1 MKVTRCTWVAMI
13 GAVLLVSGCK
23 VDQIA
28 DKHHPAKL
36 EETDQKGIMR
46 ITLEARAVER
56 IGLQTAPVLEQ
67 TVTVDGNTGLR
78 KVVPYGAI
86 MYDTKGETWTFT
98 NPQPLVYVRHK
109 VVVEDV
115 EGDRV
120 ILSEGPPAGT
130 AVVTVGAAE
139 LMGAEHKYGH

>member
-1 MKVTRCTWVAMI
+1 MRITRCAIAAML
-13 GAVLLVSGCK
+13 GTVLLVSGCK
-23 VDQIA
+23 VDKVE

-46 ITLEARAVER
+46 IVLEARAVER
-56 IGLQTAPVLEQ
+56 IGLQTTLVVEEN
-67 TVTVDGNTGLR
+67 GR
-78 KVVPYGAI
+78 RVVPYGAI

-98 NPQPLVYVRHK
+98 NPQPLTYVRHK
-109 VVVEDV
+109 VVVEDI

-120 ILSEGPPAGT
+120 TLAEGPPAGT
-130 AVVTVGAAE
+130 TVVTVGATE

>member
-1 MKVTRCTWVAMI
+1 MRITRFAIVAML
-13 GAVLLVSGCK
+13 GTVLLVSGCK
-23 VDQIA
+23 QDKIEV
-28 DKHHPAKL
+28 KHHPAKL

-46 ITLEARAVER
+46 VILEAKAAER
-56 IGLQTAPVLEQ
+56 IGLQTAQVMEQ
-67 TVTVDGNTGLR
+67 SVMVGGKTQMR

-98 NPQPLVYVRHK
+98 NPKPLTYMRAK
-109 VVVEDV
+109 VVVESV

-120 ILSEGPPAGT
+120 ILSDGPAAGT
-130 AVVTVGAAE
+130 TIVSVGATE

>member
-1 MKVTRCTWVAMI
+1 MRITRCAIAAML
-13 GAVLLVSGCK
+13 GTVLLVSGCK
-23 VDQIA
+23 VDKVE

-46 ITLEARAVER
+46 VVLEARAVER
-56 IGLQTAPVLEQ
+56 IGLQTTQVAEEN
-67 TVTVDGNTGLR
+67 GR
-78 KVVPYGAI
+78 RVVPYGAI

-98 NPQPLVYVRHK
+98 NPQPLTYVRHK
-109 VVVEDV
+109 VVVADI

-120 ILSEGPPAGT
+120 TLAEGPPAGT
-130 AVVTVGAAE
+130 VVVTVGATE

>member
-1 MKVTRCTWVAMI
+1 MRVTGCTWVAMI

-56 IGLQTAPVLEQ
+56 IGLQTTQVLEQ
-67 TVTVDGNTGLR
+67 TVTVDGNTALR

-98 NPQPLVYVRHK
+98 NPQPLVYVRHR

>member
-1 MKVTRCTWVAMI
+1 MKITRFAIMAML
-13 GAVLLVSGCK
+13 GTVLLVSGCK
-23 VDQIA
+23 VDKIE

-36 EETDQKGIMR
+36 EETDKKGIMR
-46 ITLEARAVER
+46 VILEPRAVER
-56 IGLQTAPVLEQ
+56 IGLQTTPVVEE
-67 TVTVDGNTGLR
+67 GGR

-98 NPQPLVYVRHK
+98 NPAPLTYVRHK
-109 VVVEDV
+109 VVVESV

-120 ILSEGPPAGT
+120 TLSDGPAAGT
-130 AVVTVGAAE
+130 VVVTVGATE

>member
-1 MKVTRCTWVAMI
+1 MRITRCAIAAML
-13 GAVLLVSGCK
+13 GTVLLVSGCK
-23 VDQIA
+23 VDKVE

-46 ITLEARAVER
+46 VVLEARAVER
-56 IGLQTAPVLEQ
+56 IGLQTTQVVEEN
-67 TVTVDGNTGLR
+67 GR
-78 KVVPYGAI
+78 RVVPYGAI

-98 NPQPLVYVRHK
+98 NPQPLTYVRHK
-109 VVVEDV
+109 VVVEDI

-120 ILSEGPPAGT
+120 TLAEGPPAGT
-130 AVVTVGAAE
+130 TVVTVGATE

>member
-1 MKVTRCTWVAMI
+1 MRITRYAIAAML
-13 GAVLLVSGCK
+13 GTVLLVSGCK
-23 VDQIA
+23 VDKIE

-46 ITLEARAVER
+46 VVLEARAVER
-56 IGLQTAPVLEQ
+56 IGLQTTQVVEE
-67 TVTVDGNTGLR
+67 GGR
-78 KVVPYGAI
+78 RVVPYGAI

-98 NPQPLVYVRHK
+98 NPQPLTFVRHK
-109 VVVEDV
+109 VVVENI

-120 ILSEGPPAGT
+120 TLAEGPPAGT
-130 AVVTVGAAE
+130 TVVTVGATE

>member
-1 MKVTRCTWVAMI
+1 MRITRFAIVAML
-13 GAVLLVSGCK
+13 GTVVLVSGCK
-23 VDQIA
+23 VDKIE

-46 ITLEARAVER
+46 VVLEARAVER
-56 IGLQTAPVLEQ
+56 IGLQTTQVVEEGGQ
-67 TVTVDGNTGLR
+67 T
-78 KVVPYGAI
+78 VVPYGAI

-98 NPQPLVYVRHK
+98 NPQPLTYVRHK
-109 VVVEDV
+109 VVVDNI

-120 ILSEGPPAGT
+120 TLSEGPPAGT
-130 AVVTVGAAE
+130 TVVTVGATE